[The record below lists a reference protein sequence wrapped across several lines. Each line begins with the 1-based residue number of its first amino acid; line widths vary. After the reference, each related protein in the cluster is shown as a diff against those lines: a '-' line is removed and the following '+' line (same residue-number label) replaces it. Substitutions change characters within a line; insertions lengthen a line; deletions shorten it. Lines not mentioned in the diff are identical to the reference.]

1 MTAVEYILT
10 QRPAVRR
17 AFAVLLLA
25 TTVQL
30 LWFGL
35 IMPAHLLVLSQST
48 WREETQS
55 DLARARG
62 TAGIESQVRERL
74 NALQA
79 AAVWQR
85 FYDNQHSSAID
96 GALSQDITR
105 LANTAG
111 INIHSLTTLPA
122 TTEGLLRRHGVR
134 LAASM
139 SIDQLKLFI
148 AALRTHT
155 RYIRVERL
163 SVSAPQVQPPDRNP
177 PLEIKADLFGYN
189 RAAAG
194 ERN

>member
-25 TTVQL
+25 TTVEL
-30 LWFGL
+30 VWFGL
-35 IMPAHLLVLSQST
+35 VVPTHSLVLSQNT
-48 WREETQS
+48 WREEAQS

-62 TAGIESQVRERL
+62 MAAIESQVRGRL
-74 NALQA
+74 SALQTA
-79 AAVWQR
+79 AIWQR
-85 FYDNQHSSAID
+85 LYDNQHSSAID
-96 GALSQDITR
+96 GALSQDVTR

-111 INIHSLTTLPA
+111 LSIHSLTALPA

-148 AALRTHT
+148 VALRTYP

-163 SVSAPQVQPPDRNP
+163 SVSVPQVQPPDRNP

-189 RAAAG
+189 RVAAG